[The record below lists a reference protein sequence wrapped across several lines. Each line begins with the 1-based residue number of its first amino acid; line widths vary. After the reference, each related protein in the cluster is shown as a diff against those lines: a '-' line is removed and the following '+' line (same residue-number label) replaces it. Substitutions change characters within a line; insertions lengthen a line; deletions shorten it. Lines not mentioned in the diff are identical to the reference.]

1 MIRAKKVI
9 IQIFALYGFCL
20 KDVNS
25 CSPFF
30 SVLTFTY
37 FAFGLCLLFHEKL
50 RAVTQLFPSTHISNS
65 MVCCGESLPNMRG
78 EGGVLKEHV
87 AGDI

>member
-1 MIRAKKVI
+1 MIRAQKNDHSDLCSVWI
-9 IQIFALYGFCL
+9 LFDIFQKLLAI
-20 KDVNS
+20 
-25 CSPFF
+25 F
-30 SVLTFTY
+30 SELTLTY